1 VASVVLASASPRRR
15 QLLARIV
22 ADFRVVPSVIEET
35 LDAGP
40 YEHAAMALAARK
52 ARAVAAR
59 VDGGLVLGADTLVVV
74 DGDALGKPGDAAAAR
89 AMLRRLRGRDHR
101 VVTGV
106 AVVDAASGRG
116 WEAVATSLV
125 LMADYPESLMDA
137 YVASGAP
144 FDKAGGYA
152 IQDLEGALVVGLVGS
167 YTNVVGLPLGLT
179 RRLLVAA
186 GGSVVSG
193 PRSL

>member
-1 VASVVLASASPRRR
+1 VAVVVLASASPRRR
-15 QLLARIV
+15 ELLARIV
-22 ADFRVVPSVIEET
+22 ADFRVVPSAIEET
-35 LDAGP
+35 LDSGP
-40 YEHAAMALAARK
+40 YERAVTALAARK

-59 VDGGLVLGADTLVVV
+59 LHAGLVLGADTLVVV
-74 DGDALGKPGDAAAAR
+74 DGDALGKPEDAAAAR

-106 AVVDAASGRG
+106 AVVDAESGRG
-116 WEAVATSLV
+116 REAVATSLV
-125 LMADYPESLMDA
+125 LMADYPESLIDG

-179 RRLLVAA
+179 RRLLAEA
-186 GGSVVSG
+186 GGRVLSESG
-193 PRSL
+193 SL